1 MEDEVELLLDQTAE
15 ENMEGFSA
23 SETEND
29 EIKRFSVSSQ
39 EEEADNIPELMW
51 WESTETIL
59 LKQNCQSH
67 IFSVSVPP
75 KKKAKITEASS
86 LNSHKKERKSMN

>member
-51 WESTETIL
+51 
-59 LKQNCQSH
+59 
-67 IFSVSVPP
+67 
-75 KKKAKITEASS
+75 
-86 LNSHKKERKSMN
+86 